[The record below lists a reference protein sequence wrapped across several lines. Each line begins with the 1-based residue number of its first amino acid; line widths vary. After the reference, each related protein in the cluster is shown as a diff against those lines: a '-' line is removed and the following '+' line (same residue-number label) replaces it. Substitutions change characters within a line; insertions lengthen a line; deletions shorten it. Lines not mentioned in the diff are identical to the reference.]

1 MALLQTLLQADAWR
15 VALEKYGAA
24 TGTAVSVYEVPDRLI
39 LGPIHPTA
47 FSEAVNKARQEPAM
61 FAACVRQCLARP
73 ETPVIIED
81 QGVAVI
87 GTRLALSGE
96 AIGVVV
102 AGYGLTAFP
111 EEAAV
116 RRFTL
121 RYGLP
126 FLPVWRAMR
135 GQAPLTTS
143 RLAVYAELLVALTES
158 LLNENVRLQEYE
170 RTATRLAEAN
180 KAKDRFLAMLAHE
193 LRNPLAP
200 IRIAMQVM
208 SRIGGTESP
217 DVQKARDIVDR
228 QVKHLT
234 RLLDD
239 LLDVAR
245 ITSGKIELH
254 KEPVNL
260 ATAVANALEASRG
273 LIEER
278 EHTLAASLPEAPVF
292 VDADPMRLEQVIIN
306 LLNNAAKYTP
316 PHGQIR
322 VIARRENAEAV
333 LRVQD
338 NGIGIAPD
346 LLPYVFDLFIQADR
360 TLARSEGGLGIGL
373 TIVRNLVEVHDGT
386 IAVDSEGPGQ
396 GSEFVVRLP
405 LASGTQTGSEF
416 PVPKAAVVPALRIL
430 VIEDHPDTRELLRA
444 MLELDGHRVEVAED
458 GPPGVVIARALRP
471 DVVLIDIGLPSLDG
485 YEVGRQLRRDLGKSV
500 TLIALTGYS
509 QPTDRRRSTEAGFD
523 AHLVKPASPEEIRDV
538 LAQRTRSM
546 ARE

>member
-1 MALLQTLLQADAWR
+1 
-15 VALEKYGAA
+15 
-24 TGTAVSVYEVPDRLI
+24 
-39 LGPIHPTA
+39 
-47 FSEAVNKARQEPAM
+47 
-61 FAACVRQCLARP
+61 
-73 ETPVIIED
+73 
-81 QGVAVI
+81 
-87 GTRLALSGE
+87 
-96 AIGVVV
+96 
-102 AGYGLTAFP
+102 
-111 EEAAV
+111 
-116 RRFTL
+116 
-121 RYGLP
+121 
-126 FLPVWRAMR
+126 
-135 GQAPLTTS
+135 
-143 RLAVYAELLVALTES
+143 
-158 LLNENVRLQEYE
+158 
-170 RTATRLAEAN
+170 
-180 KAKDRFLAMLAHE
+180 
-193 LRNPLAP
+193 
-200 IRIAMQVM
+200 
-208 SRIGGTESP
+208 
-217 DVQKARDIVDR
+217 
-228 QVKHLT
+228 
-234 RLLDD
+234 
-239 LLDVAR
+239 
-245 ITSGKIELH
+245 
-254 KEPVNL
+254 
-260 ATAVANALEASRG
+260 
-273 LIEER
+273 
-278 EHTLAASLPEAPVF
+278 
-292 VDADPMRLEQVIIN
+292 
-306 LLNNAAKYTP
+306 
-316 PHGQIR
+316 

-373 TIVRNLVEVHDGT
+373 TIVRNLVEVHNGT

-416 PVPKAAVVPALRIL
+416 AVPKAAVVPALRIL

-458 GPPGVVIARALRP
+458 GPPGVVIARAVRP